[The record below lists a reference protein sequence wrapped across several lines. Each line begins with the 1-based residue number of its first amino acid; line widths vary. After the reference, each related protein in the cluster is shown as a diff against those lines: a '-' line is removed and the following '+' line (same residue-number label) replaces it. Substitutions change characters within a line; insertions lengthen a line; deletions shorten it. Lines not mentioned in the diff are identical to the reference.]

1 MEREKPKTGEI
12 WLHFKNKKYEIIA
25 VARHTE
31 TEEILVIYKALYG
44 DFGIYAR
51 PLVMFMSE
59 VDREIYPDVA
69 AKYRFTKSD

>member
-1 MEREKPKTGEI
+1 MDRQLPQAREK

-31 TEEILVIYKALYG
+31 TEEMLVIYKALYG

-51 PLVMFMSE
+51 PLTMFMSE
-59 VDREIYPDVA
+59 VDREKYPEIKT
-69 AKYRFTKSD
+69 KYRFTKIS

>member
-1 MEREKPKTGEI
+1 MERENPKIGEI

-25 VARHTE
+25 IARHTE
-31 TEEILVIYKALYG
+31 TEEKLVIYKALYG

-59 VDREIYPDVA
+59 VDKEKYPEIKT
-69 AKYRFTKSD
+69 KYRFTKIS